1 MKADRGKGG
10 WLSADQCGSISGDAH
25 NVARVASSTL
35 LKRNDLVGLH
45 FTLDVRRPWRA
56 HPAHGSNGR
65 LLNRY

>member
-1 MKADRGKGG
+1 
-10 WLSADQCGSISGDAH
+10 
-25 NVARVASSTL
+25 L